1 MEFEKLRRKVE
12 EKEENQPNRSI
23 FGVKPSGDKRI
34 PMTKNQKQTI
44 MKQMLSE
51 QIQRKRAHDLL
62 ERAQELE
69 IDKINLEKAN
79 IGLSLEF
86 TKQKEERTKEM

>member
-1 MEFEKLRRKVE
+1 
-12 EKEENQPNRSI
+12 
-23 FGVKPSGDKRI
+23 
-34 PMTKNQKQTI
+34 MTKNQKQTI

-51 QIQRKRAHDLL
+51 QIQSKRAHDLL

-79 IGLSLEF
+79 LGLSLEF
-86 TKQKEERTKEM
+86 AKQKEERTKEM

>member
-1 MEFEKLRRKVE
+1 
-12 EKEENQPNRSI
+12 
-23 FGVKPSGDKRI
+23 
-34 PMTKNQKQTI
+34 

-62 ERAQELE
+62 ERAQEIE

-86 TKQKEERTKEM
+86 AKQKEERTKEM